1 VLLKP
6 SGGIILWH
14 DYLLTSCPEV
24 YRFLNDLSRDHELY
38 LIAGTKM
45 VLYSSDPAVNPIVGL
60 CG

>member
-6 SGGIILWH
+6 SGGIVLWP
-14 DYLLTSCPEV
+14 DYLLTRCPEV

-38 LIAGTKM
+38 LIARTKM